1 MLRRLLALFLLLL
14 SLSSCTGD
22 APTARSLFD
31 RFSSLYPLEAGVTYD
46 SEAPKGDAAYLDRLL
61 FAALYR
67 RADGSYDGE
76 DIESLVLYLGASGKE
91 HRELAI
97 FRCHGRDSAREVA
110 LLCAARAEFLLK
122 TLGVKARVLRS
133 GEIVVLIAL
142 SDNAKAQRL
151 LLKLLR

>member
-1 MLRRLLALFLLLL
+1 MLRRLLAVCLLLL
-14 SLSSCTGD
+14 SLSSCRGET
-22 APTARSLFD
+22 PTPRSLFD
-31 RFSSLYPLEAGVTYD
+31 RFSSLCPPEAGVLYD
-46 SEAPKGDAAYLDRLL
+46 SQAPKGDAAYLDRLL

-76 DIESLVLYLGASGKE
+76 DIASLVLYLGASGKE

-110 LLCAARAEFLLK
+110 SLCAARAVLLFE
-122 TLGVKARVLRS
+122 TLGVKARVLCS
-133 GEIVVLIAL
+133 GEIVILLAL
-142 SDNAKAQRL
+142 SDNAAAERI

>member
-1 MLRRLLALFLLLL
+1 MLRRLLSVCLLLL
-14 SLSSCTGD
+14 SLSSCRGET
-22 APTARSLFD
+22 PTPRSLFD
-31 RFSSLYPLEAGVTYD
+31 RFSSLCPLEAGVLYD
-46 SEAPKGDAAYLDRLL
+46 SQAPKGDTAYLDRLL

-76 DIESLVLYLGASGKE
+76 DIASLVLYLGASGKE

-110 LLCAARAEFLLK
+110 SLCTARAVLLFE
-122 TLGVKARVLRS
+122 TLGVKARVLCS
-133 GEIVVLIAL
+133 GETVILLAL
-142 SDNAKAQRL
+142 SDNAAAERI